1 MAVTPDAKRMK
12 SFASVKALETWMRAN
27 HAKAPELWLKVHKK
41 DSGRNSVTCAQALDV
56 MLCWGWID
64 GIRKG
69 FDEQSFL
76 QRYTPRRAKS
86 MWSQVNRENVARLV
100 EAGRMQPPGQQQIDL
115 AKKDGRWDAAYAP
128 IRATSA
134 DNLPPDLMR
143 AIKANRKALALF
155 KQLSRQNLFA
165 LVFRTNNMKTPEGR
179 ARKIAT
185 LVDMLARGETVV
197 PQKFKSK
204 KT

>member
-1 MAVTPDAKRMK
+1 MTPDAKRTK

-27 HAKAPELWLKVHKK
+27 HARAPELWLKVHKK
-41 DSGRNSVTCAQALDV
+41 DSGRKSVTCAEALDV

-86 MWSQVNRENVARLV
+86 LWSQVNRENVARLI

-128 IRATSA
+128 IRAASA
-134 DNLPPDLMR
+134 DNLPADLMR
-143 AIKANRKALALF
+143 AIKADRKALALF

-165 LVFRTNNMKTPEGR
+165 LAFRTNKMKTPAGR
-179 ARKIAT
+179 AKTIAA
-185 LVDMLARGETVV
+185 LVDMLARGETVF
-197 PQKFKSK
+197 PEPPRRIAKRR
-204 KT
+204 